1 MDRLPDHLKGLV
13 LTFGGVLVLT
23 PDSLLVRLIE
33 ADPWTMVFW
42 RGALMALGLGGFLVL
57 YHRRQTP
64 ARFRAMGA
72 NGLLVA
78 VILAAGSVLFILA
91 LNNTSVA
98 NTLVIVAAAPLIA
111 AVFSHAFLGEP
122 ASPRTWGAVVV
133 ALSGIVVLAS
143 GSARG
148 GTLAGDLAA
157 LGTAVC
163 MAGSLVLIRRVRS
176 ANMLPAMVLSGGL
189 GALVV
194 APWTAPF
201 SIAPDQT
208 WLLLIL
214 GLVVLPVSFGLLT
227 LGPRYLPAPEVGLIL
242 LLETV
247 LGPLW
252 VWLVIG
258 EEPGQRALVGG
269 AIVIGALVGH
279 SLLMLRRRA
288 PVPAESG

>member
-1 MDRLPDHLKGLV
+1 MDRLPDHLKGLL
-13 LTFGGVLVLT
+13 LTVGGV
-23 PDSLLVRLIE
+23 LLVRLIE
-33 ADPWTMVFW
+33 ADPWTMMFW

-57 YHRRQTP
+57 YHRRRTP

-176 ANMLPAMVLSGGL
+176 ANMLPAMALSGGL
-189 GALVV
+189 GGLVV
-194 APWTAPF
+194 APWAAPF
-201 SIAPDQT
+201 SIAPDQI

-227 LGPRYLPAPEVGLIL
+227 LGPRYLPAPEIGLIL

-269 AIVIGALVGH
+269 AIVISALIGH
-279 SLLMLRRRA
+279 SLLALRRRA
-288 PVPAESG
+288 PVQVNPG

>member
-1 MDRLPDHLKGLV
+1 MDRLPDHLKGLL
-13 LTFGGVLVLT
+13 LTVGGVLVLT

-33 ADPWTMVFW
+33 ADPWTMMFW

-57 YHRRQTP
+57 YHRRRTP

-176 ANMLPAMVLSGGL
+176 ANMLPAMALSGGL
-189 GALVV
+189 GGLVV
-194 APWTAPF
+194 APWAAPF
-201 SIAPDQT
+201 SIAPDQI

-227 LGPRYLPAPEVGLIL
+227 LGPRYLPAPEIGLIL

-269 AIVIGALVGH
+269 AIVISALIGH
-279 SLLMLRRRA
+279 SLLALRRRA
-288 PVPAESG
+288 PVQVNPG